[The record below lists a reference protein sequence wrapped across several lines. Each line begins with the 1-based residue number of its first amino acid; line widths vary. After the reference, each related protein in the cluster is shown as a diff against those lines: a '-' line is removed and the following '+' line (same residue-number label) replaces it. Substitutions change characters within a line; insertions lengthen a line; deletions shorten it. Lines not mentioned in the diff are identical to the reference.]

1 MGPPSWAET
10 RSVNHL
16 RQFHTPGDLG
26 CRSPSADADAPFSD
40 PIVIQGPI
48 EAIAQAVA
56 KVGVT
61 ALFASHPAGGRL
73 AGAAV
78 PARQRSAAPA
88 AQVACLCSAFLGAYI
103 LLDMIGL
110 QPPELVDALVEML
123 TFGALYVGVVMAV
136 LR

>member
-1 MGPPSWAET
+1 MIPSLTAQGT
-10 RSVNHL
+10 VNAVPGSL
-16 RQFHTPGDLG
+16 SPGDLG
-26 CRSPSADADAPFSD
+26 CRSPSADADEPFSD

-56 KVGVT
+56 NVGVT

-78 PARQRSAAPA
+78 PARQGSAAPA
-88 AQVACLCSAFLGAYI
+88 AQVACYGSAFLGAYI

-110 QPPELVDALVEML
+110 EPPELVDALVEML